1 MNISMMNFTSSHVFT
16 LFKTA
21 RHVCLSAWLIL
32 VFSPAC
38 IAASYSVS
46 SAAMLKQRLQTV
58 AAGDTILLESGEY
71 FGQFE
76 IHQPITL
83 TGEKGAVIDAE
94 GKDSAISVFSADVT
108 ISKLQIQNWGSDLY
122 ELNAGIL
129 IKEQAQRIRI
139 ESSHLQGDGFGIY
152 AENTS
157 HITVAN
163 NLISG
168 NPRLYKL
175 DRGDGVYLKAVDVS
189 IIHDNQISD
198 VRDGVY
204 LETSTNSLVFD
215 NRFHSQQ
222 YGIHYMYT
230 KHDEA
235 YGNQVDN
242 VDGGYAI
249 MSSKF
254 VNLHQNQVSNA
265 IDFGILL
272 NISNQSIVANNRV
285 LLAHNPQ
292 GAAELGNE
300 GKGIFIYGARDNDI
314 IHNLFSSSDI
324 GIYMAMGGEKNKV
337 YGNQFVN
344 NKTQVKYVGDAL
356 LEWSHQGRGNYWSG
370 YMGWDSD
377 HDGIADKAYRPND
390 SLDKLFWL
398 YPEAR
403 FLMNSPVIMLLR
415 WVQSQFDIGPPTGI
429 VDSFPV
435 LNSDNRYPS
444 ESSDRGLS

>member
-1 MNISMMNFTSSHVFT
+1 MMNFTSNHVFT
-16 LFKTA
+16 RFKTA
-21 RHVCLSAWLIL
+21 RHVCLSTWLIL
-32 VFSPAC
+32 VFSPGC

-58 AAGDTILLESGEY
+58 AAGDTILLEPGEY
-71 FGQFE
+71 LGQFE

-83 TGEKGAVIDAE
+83 TGKKGAVIDAE
-94 GKDSAISVFSADVT
+94 GKDSALSVFSADVT

-168 NPRLYKL
+168 NSRLYKL
-175 DRGDGVYLKAVDVS
+175 DRGDGVYLKGVDVS

-198 VRDGVY
+198 VRDGIY

-242 VDGGYAI
+242 VDGGYAL
-249 MSSKF
+249 MSSEF
-254 VNLHQNQVSNA
+254 INLHHNQVSNA
-265 IDFGILL
+265 VDFGVLL
-272 NISNQSIVANNRV
+272 NISKHSIISNNRV
-285 LLAHNPQ
+285 SLAHNPQ
-292 GAAELGNE
+292 GTAEQGNE
-300 GKGIFIYGARDNDI
+300 GKGIFIYGARDNEI

-344 NKTQVKYVGDAL
+344 NKTQVKYVGDVL

-370 YMGWDSD
+370 YMGWDHD

-415 WVQSQFDIGPPTGI
+415 WVQGQFDIGPPTGI

-435 LNSDNRYPS
+435 LSINDENHANKV
-444 ESSDRGLS
+444 LM